1 VEEKLSPQSFYKVPN
16 QFDWMNKKMIGST
29 NFFCLLCL
37 LFFVQIHTQ
46 ELRDDVPI
54 WPYPKSYLDTKDGK
68 TISLNKNQ
76 ISFKFINTRDLPE
89 DVRNREEITEGV
101 KRYLPR
107 MFPVPKKNNFQ
118 QETFS
123 TLSDAV
129 NVIQV
134 LIINYED
141 VSLNLESQEHY
152 ELIIPSPSNPS
163 MIEIKAE
170 TVW

>member
-1 VEEKLSPQSFYKVPN
+1 
-16 QFDWMNKKMIGST
+16 MIGRMT
-29 NFFCLLCL
+29 NLLCL
-37 LFFVQIHTQ
+37 LFLFFAQIYSQ
-46 ELRDDVPI
+46 EIRDDVPI
-54 WPYPKSYLDTKDGK
+54 WPYPKSFLDTKNGK
-68 TISLNKNQ
+68 SISLNKNQ
-76 ISFKFINTRDLPE
+76 VSFKFINTRDLPE

-107 MFPVPKKNNFQ
+107 LFPVLKKNNFQ

-123 TLSDAV
+123 TVSDSV

-152 ELIIPSPSNPS
+152 EMNIPSAENPS

>member
-1 VEEKLSPQSFYKVPN
+1 
-16 QFDWMNKKMIGST
+16 MIGRMT
-29 NFFCLLCL
+29 NLLCL
-37 LFFVQIHTQ
+37 LFLFFAQIYSQ
-46 ELRDDVPI
+46 EIRDDVPI
-54 WPYPKSYLDTKDGK
+54 WPYPKSFLDTKNGK
-68 TISLNKNQ
+68 SISLNKNQ
-76 ISFKFINTRDLPE
+76 VSFKFINTRDLPE

-123 TLSDAV
+123 TVSDSV

-152 ELIIPSPSNPS
+152 EMNIPSAINPS

>member
-1 VEEKLSPQSFYKVPN
+1 
-16 QFDWMNKKMIGST
+16 MIGRMT
-29 NFFCLLCL
+29 NLLCL
-37 LFFVQIHTQ
+37 LFLFFAQIYSQ
-46 ELRDDVPI
+46 EIRDDVPI
-54 WPYPKSYLDTKDGK
+54 WPYPKSFLDTKNGK
-68 TISLNKNQ
+68 SISLNKNLV
-76 ISFKFINTRDLPE
+76 SFKFINTRDLPE

-107 MFPVPKKNNFQ
+107 MFPVPKKNDFQ

-123 TLSDAV
+123 TISDSV

-152 ELIIPSPSNPS
+152 EMNIPSAKNPS